1 MIREVTTSLIC
12 LSLAASSV
20 WGQSAD
26 VSPWPQFRG
35 PNGMGVAEEAGKLPV
50 KFGDE
55 NNLLWKTSVK
65 GDGWSS
71 PVLTQDRIWITVA
84 RPQGERT
91 ERKSPAGT
99 IFTYESIDLL
109 LLAFDRETG
118 KQTNEVPLFKVDQP
132 DTIHS
137 LNTYASPTPCI
148 GAGANGTPVVYCHF
162 GTFGTA
168 AVDALSGDVL
178 WRNDKIHLDHSTGPG
193 SSPVLFKDRLIFH
206 ADGTD
211 TQSIVALSTNDG
223 SLAWK
228 TKRSG
233 EMNDQPEMKK
243 AFCTP
248 LLTTLDGQP
257 RLISTGADWMY
268 LYDPATGKEIFKVPY
283 GRLGF
288 STVPRPV
295 VREQQVY
302 FSTGFMKSRLLAVDL
317 SGSPS
322 RDGASRIQWEVERQ
336 VPTMP
341 SPVLFE
347 DRLLMVGDNGVAT
360 CLNIENG
367 ESVWT
372 ERIGG
377 KYSSSPL
384 LADGK
389 IYVGNQAGEMLVL
402 KSGDEFE
409 LLATN
414 KLDSDIMA
422 SPAAIDGRLIV
433 RTKQSLYCFGLK

>member
-1 MIREVTTSLIC
+1 
-12 LSLAASSV
+12 
-20 WGQSAD
+20 
-26 VSPWPQFRG
+26 
-35 PNGMGVAEEAGKLPV
+35 
-50 KFGDE
+50 
-55 NNLLWKTSVK
+55 
-65 GDGWSS
+65 
-71 PVLTQDRIWITVA
+71 
-84 RPQGERT
+84 
-91 ERKSPAGT
+91 
-99 IFTYESIDLL
+99 
-109 LLAFDRETG
+109 
-118 KQTNEVPLFKVDQP
+118 
-132 DTIHS
+132 
-137 LNTYASPTPCI
+137 
-148 GAGANGTPVVYCHF
+148 
-162 GTFGTA
+162 
-168 AVDALSGDVL
+168 
-178 WRNDKIHLDHSTGPG
+178 
-193 SSPVLFKDRLIFH
+193 
-206 ADGTD
+206 
-211 TQSIVALSTNDG
+211 
-223 SLAWK
+223 
-228 TKRSG
+228 
-233 EMNDQPEMKK
+233 MNDQPEMKK

-268 LYDPATGKEIFKVPY
+268 LYDPATGQEIFKVPY

>member
-1 MIREVTTSLIC
+1 MIRHLAFIMIG
-12 LSLAASSV
+12 LSLAASSA
-20 WGQSAD
+20 WGQSPA

-35 PNGMGVAEEAGKLPV
+35 PNGMGVAEDAGKLPV
-50 KFGDE
+50 VFSDK
-55 NNLLWKTSVK
+55 NNLFWKATVT

-71 PVLTQDRIWITVA
+71 PVLTQDRVWITVA
-84 RPQGERT
+84 RPHGERT
-91 ERKSPAGT
+91 EQKSSAGK

-109 LLAFDRETG
+109 LVAFDRKTG
-118 KQTNEVPLFKVDQP
+118 KPTNEVPLFKVDQP

-178 WRNDKIHLDHSTGPG
+178 WRNDKIHLSHSTGPG
-193 SSPVLFKDRLIFH
+193 SSPVLFEDRLIFH

-211 TQSIVALSTNDG
+211 TQSIVALNTNDG
-223 SLAWK
+223 SLAWQ

-248 LLTTLDGQP
+248 LLTTIKGQP

-268 LYDPATGKEIFKVPY
+268 LYDPATGEEIFKVPY
-283 GRLGF
+283 GGLGF

-295 VREQQVY
+295 VRKEHVY
-302 FSTGFMKSRLLAVDL
+302 FSTGFMKGRMLAVDL

-322 RDGASRIQWEVERQ
+322 KYGASRVQWEVARQ

-347 DRLLMVGDNGVAT
+347 DRLLMVADSGVAT
-360 CLNIENG
+360 CLNIETG
-367 ESVWT
+367 DAVWT

-389 IYVGNQAGEMLVL
+389 IFVGNQAGEMLVL
-402 KSGDEFE
+402 NPGDKFH

-422 SPAAIDGRLIV
+422 SPAAIDGRLFV
-433 RTKQSLYCFGLK
+433 RTKQSLYCFGLE